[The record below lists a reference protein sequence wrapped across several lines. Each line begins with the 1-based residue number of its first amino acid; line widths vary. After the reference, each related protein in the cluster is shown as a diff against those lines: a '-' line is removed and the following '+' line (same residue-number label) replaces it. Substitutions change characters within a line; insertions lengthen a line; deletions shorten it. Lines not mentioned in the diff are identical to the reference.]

1 MELALSAFDLED
13 LDMNVTDPNNRNT
26 TKRRS
31 LLLGISAMAIS
42 SLGIYGCSDTS
53 GNASAGISAELKAKL
68 EPLLVGDLAAMAVR
82 ETADDLSELAFNG
95 PDGTAMKMSDIGGK
109 YRLLNLWATWCA
121 PCRAE
126 MPALDELQ
134 RTKGSDKFE
143 VVAISVDGGTESK
156 PRAFYDELGLNS
168 LTFYHDP
175 TINVFNDLKKKSLA
189 LGLPVTL
196 LLDENNRVV
205 ANMNGPAEWASDD
218 AFRLIDTIVYDK
230 N

>member
-1 MELALSAFDLED
+1 M
-13 LDMNVTDPNNRNT
+13 
-26 TKRRS
+26 
-31 LLLGISAMAIS
+31 
-42 SLGIYGCSDTS
+42 
-53 GNASAGISAELKAKL
+53 
-68 EPLLVGDLAAMAVR
+68 AAMAVR
-82 ETADDLSELAFNG
+82 DTADDVSDLQFNDS
-95 PDGTAMKMSDIGGK
+95 DGNAISMSDTAGK

-134 RTKGSDKFE
+134 RTKGGDKFE
-143 VVAISVDGGTESK
+143 VIAISVDGGSEAK
-156 PRAFYDELGLNS
+156 PRAFYDEIGLTS

-175 TINVFNDLKKKSLA
+175 TIGVFNDLKKKSLA

-218 AFRLIDTIVYDK
+218 AFRLIDAVVYDQ